1 MFRNRWLIALM
12 FTTSCVL
19 SYAQEVDSLFL
30 KDELTSEDSLSI
42 FRLID
47 SLMTM
52 ESIETSQL
60 VARLSYN
67 SNVLSAG
74 RTLGIEQFG
83 LSPGLS
89 YYHKSGVFA
98 DITSYWS
105 KDYEPHL
112 YLTTASMGYIRV
124 LSRRFSAVASFD
136 HYFYHQKDD
145 DTFLPYSNAIT
156 VSPSLDFKFLSLRL
170 DYSFYFGDAYA
181 NRIMPNMSF
190 KIRKNDFLGFDRVSI
205 YTSFYVLFGDET
217 ITEFEL
223 VAPTSIREAYDN
235 YQKYGMRFSPKTT
248 ERIVFGVMNY
258 SFSVPITM
266 TINNWLF
273 NASYTYSIP
282 VALEDEPLTLEESGF
297 ISAGVSYFISF
308 KPVK

>member
-1 MFRNRWLIALM
+1 MVFNRWLIALV

-19 SYAQEVDSLFL
+19 SNAQEVDSLFL

-47 SLMTM
+47 SLMTI
-52 ESIETSQL
+52 ESIEASQL
-60 VARLSYN
+60 VARVSYN

-83 LSPGLS
+83 LSPGVS
-89 YYHKSGVFA
+89 YYHKSGMYA
-98 DITSYWS
+98 DLTSYWS
-105 KDYEPHL
+105 KDYDPHL
-112 YLTTASMGYIRV
+112 YLTTTSIGYIHV
-124 LSRRFSAVASFD
+124 FSRRFSAIATYD
-136 HYFYHQKDD
+136 HYFYHQNDD

-156 VSPSLDFKFLSLRL
+156 VSPSLDFNLLSLRL

-181 NRIMPNMSF
+181 NRIMPNVSF

-205 YTSFYVLFGDET
+205 YPSCYVLFGDEA
-217 ITEFEL
+217 ITDFEL
-223 VAPTSIREAYDN
+223 VAPTTIREAYDN
-235 YQKYGMRFSPKTT
+235 YQKYGMRFSPETT

-258 SFSVPITM
+258 SFSLPITM

-273 NASYTYSIP
+273 NVGYTYSIP
-282 VALEDEPLTLEESGF
+282 VALEDEPLTLEQSGF
-297 ISAGVSYFISF
+297 VSAGISYFISL